1 MSRLKKLRKL
11 RNEKGTKG
19 LLLDGTAFLISATLS
34 PYLVSVLFILII
46 SFIYAD
52 SLKQFLPWILINLF
66 FIGIIPVGY
75 IFWLLENKKVSDIH
89 LSNHRDRK
97 IPFLISAASALIG
110 VIILYFF
117 GAATPILAVTLAY
130 ALNAVVLFF
139 ITLYWKIS
147 IHSALFAS
155 LIFITIVLFGA
166 KFWPLFFLWIPL
178 AWARVHR
185 KKHTPEQVLFGAVI
199 AICVTAI
206 VLYFFGYRI
215 GG

>member
-1 MSRLKKLRKL
+1 MSRLKKLKKL
-11 RNEKGTKG
+11 KEEKGTKVVMV
-19 LLLDGTAFLISATLS
+19 DGAAFLISAVLS
-34 PYLVSVLFILII
+34 PYLIIVLFILII

-52 SLKQFLPWILINLF
+52 SLKQFLPWILISFF
-66 FIGIIPVGY
+66 FIGVIPVGY

-89 LSNHRDRK
+89 LSNHSDRK
-97 IPFLISAASALIG
+97 IPFLISAVSALIG

-130 ALNAVVLFF
+130 ALNATILFV

-147 IHSALFAS
+147 IHSALFANF
-155 LIFITIVLFGA
+155 IFICVALFGA
-166 KFWPLFFLWIPL
+166 KYWPLFFLWVPL

-199 AICVTAI
+199 AICVTAT
-206 VLYFFGYRI
+206 VLHFFGYRI